1 MLVERWYTNTPK
13 ETCVMI
19 ELDSC
24 LSICFYFIHFFST
37 QFRMI
42 GSFSRIIINGV
53 DFFLLKWQHIDDP
66 LAPLLKTTFSRSIP
80 NGADRNSLNRR
91 RALDEERKGHSFH
104 VHASTIKMGG
114 VGKLVGDSLT
124 SVTASRQISLFL
136 FLCY

>member
-1 MLVERWYTNTPK
+1 MISGIDGAIVSVANEDWKLWATKLPNELNQKLFVFQIWLTLMLVERWYTNTPK

-53 DFFLLKWQHIDDP
+53 DFFLLKW
-66 LAPLLKTTFSRSIP
+66 
-80 NGADRNSLNRR
+80 
-91 RALDEERKGHSFH
+91 
-104 VHASTIKMGG
+104 
-114 VGKLVGDSLT
+114 
-124 SVTASRQISLFL
+124 
-136 FLCY
+136 